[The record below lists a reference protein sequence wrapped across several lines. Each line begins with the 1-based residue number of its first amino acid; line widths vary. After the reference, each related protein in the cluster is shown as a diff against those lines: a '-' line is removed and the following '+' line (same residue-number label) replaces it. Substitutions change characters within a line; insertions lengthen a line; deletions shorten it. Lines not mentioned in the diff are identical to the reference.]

1 MSLKEN
7 IKEKTFTF
15 FSLALIVDMI
25 LVFVILVFKNKFNIF
40 LISTFLSILRSLYM
54 GHNVKKFEF
63 LGI

>member
-54 GHNVKKFEF
+54 GHNVKKF
-63 LGI
+63 